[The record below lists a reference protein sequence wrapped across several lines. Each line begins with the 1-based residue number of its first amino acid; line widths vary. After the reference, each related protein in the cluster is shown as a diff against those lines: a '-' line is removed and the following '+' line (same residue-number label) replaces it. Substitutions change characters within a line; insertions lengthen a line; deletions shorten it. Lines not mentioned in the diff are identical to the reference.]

1 MGVTYYPHKDW
12 ALSLPAFLCVSYA
25 LSSIVYVALNL
36 MSTPPLHSYE
46 TITDRWAR
54 RPQTCLD
61 SEDGL
66 GPRQR
71 CARQESE
78 EGAGASLGA
87 PGRSEPPSVPYF
99 ADLDIGVVN
108 QYMYTDECCEVTNAD
123 N

>member
-1 MGVTYYPHKDW
+1 MWVYIPEAWLHAMGVTYYPHKEW

-54 RPQTCLD
+54 RPQTCLN
-61 SEDGL
+61 SEV
-66 GPRQR
+66 
-71 CARQESE
+71 
-78 EGAGASLGA
+78 
-87 PGRSEPPSVPYF
+87 PGRSDSPSVPYF

-123 N
+123 S